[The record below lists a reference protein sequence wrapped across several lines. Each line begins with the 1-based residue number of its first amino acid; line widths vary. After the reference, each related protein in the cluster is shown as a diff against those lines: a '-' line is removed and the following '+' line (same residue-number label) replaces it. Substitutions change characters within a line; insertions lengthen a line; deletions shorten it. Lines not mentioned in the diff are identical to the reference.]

1 MHLSDLRPV
10 PGSVHKKKRVGRG
23 NASGKGTTAGRG
35 TKGQQSRSGP
45 DLRIHFEGGQNPLA
59 RSLSRL
65 RGFNNKWRVEY
76 EPINIADI
84 ADLAANSVV
93 TPASLR
99 AAGIVKSTKMPVKI
113 LGDGEISVA
122 LDISAERFSASARA
136 KIEAAGGKVTELAPK
151 VVEDENTKGK
161 KAARRRAGATEAAT
175 HTATA
180 SAAAPAAATPVAEA
194 PAAEAPAPRPA
205 RASRAK
211 AAAPAPEAAA
221 EAPAVAE
228 STEVEAE
235 D

>member
-1 MHLSDLRPV
+1 MHISDLRPV

-23 NASGKGTTAGRG
+23 NASGKGTTGGRG

-99 AAGIVKSTKMPVKI
+99 AAGIVKSTSMPVKI

-151 VVEDENTKGK
+151 VVSETGK
-161 KAARRRAGATEAAT
+161 KAGRRQAGATEAAS

-180 SAAAPAAATPVAEA
+180 AEA
-194 PAAEAPAPRPA
+194 PAA
-205 RASRAK
+205 
-211 AAAPAPEAAA
+211 
-221 EAPAVAE
+221 AE
-228 STEVEAE
+228 STEKEAE